1 MINNNQIKSGLYM
14 IEPYLVGYNGH
25 AFNYAKSIQDALKNS
40 EVEYKIFV
48 SKDCETNILDNI
60 NGVPLFDPVPSE
72 KHFSTIFGKLFFS
85 IFIFNKHLY
94 QGLKKISNKFDLNN
108 KTIFF
113 GTIQHI
119 HFFGLFLWL
128 ITSKKENKPL
138 KIILTL
144 RLSIYR
150 YDKNRWALPYFWY
163 LLGLKLINSIKNKYK
178 IYLITDSQ
186 KLVTEFARVTSQ
198 KIQLLP
204 IPHTHKLNNN
214 FDNHKLI
221 ISSLGGARKNKG
233 VDLIID
239 AIIDLSRDNIF
250 KNIDFIIQSNCH
262 ENDNYMKSKINL
274 LRSYKFDNVK
284 ILDSALSEDDYY
296 KIFNKTDIV
305 LIPYDLGIYYANT
318 SGIFTEATSM
328 GKPVIVTRDTW
339 MSDNLSNNCGLL
351 INNRDSDDLVLKIKS
366 MVLKYNEYKIASELN
381 AKNWNNY
388 HNPNNF
394 INELL
399 KIGL

>member
-1 MINNNQIKSGLYM
+1 MELKKVKGFFM
-14 IEPYLVGYNGH
+14 IEPFLIGYNGH
-25 AFNYAKSIQDALKNS
+25 LFNYAKSIQDAINNKIYNF
-40 EVEYKIFV
+40 KIFV
-48 SKDCETNILDNI
+48 SKDCESVIFDNI
-60 NGVPLFDPVPSE
+60 NAVSIFDSIPSN
-72 KHFSTIFGKLFFS
+72 KHFSTIFGRLFYS
-85 IFIFNKHLY
+85 VFIFNKHLY
-94 QGLKKISNKFDLNN
+94 RGLRKISKNYDLNN
-108 KTIFF
+108 KIIFF

-119 HFFGLFLWL
+119 HLYGLFFWL
-128 ITSKKENKPL
+128 FFLKKDNKPL

-144 RLSIYR
+144 RLSIFR
-150 YDKNRWALPYFWY
+150 YDKKRWALSYFWY
-163 LLGLKLINSIKNKYK
+163 LIGLNLIKTIKNKYN
-178 IYLITDSQ
+178 IFLITDSE
-186 KLVTEFARVTSQ
+186 KLVAEFANVTRQ
-198 KIQLLP
+198 KITLLP
-204 IPHTHKLNNN
+204 IPHTHKFQIKNLLNQ
-214 FDNHKLI
+214 KLI

-239 AIIDLSRDNIF
+239 SIIALSCDNIF
-250 KNIDFIIQSNCH
+250 NDITFIIQSNCH

-274 LRSYKFDNVK
+274 LRSYKFDNVE

-296 KIFNKTDIV
+296 KIFNITDIV

-328 GKPVIVTRDTW
+328 GKPVIVTRGTW

-366 MVLKYNEYKIASELN
+366 LVLNYNEYKIASELN